1 MTKTIEMQIEKSR
14 SLIQGLRKHL
24 NETGT
29 GATLQELS
37 AMEQAIDILISAC
50 EECDRLRAEL
60 APKLDRVSKLFN
72 NMKDEYAAR
81 KLIIKNNYPKER
93 WIEYGLPDKR

>member
-24 NETGT
+24 SETGT

-37 AMEQAIDILISAC
+37 AMEQAIDILI
-50 EECDRLRAEL
+50 
-60 APKLDRVSKLFN
+60 
-72 NMKDEYAAR
+72 
-81 KLIIKNNYPKER
+81 
-93 WIEYGLPDKR
+93 

>member
-29 GATLQELS
+29 GQHY
-37 AMEQAIDILISAC
+37 
-50 EECDRLRAEL
+50 R
-60 APKLDRVSKLFN
+60 N
-72 NMKDEYAAR
+72 
-81 KLIIKNNYPKER
+81 
-93 WIEYGLPDKR
+93 

>member
-1 MTKTIEMQIEKSR
+1 MTKTIEMQIEKNR

-24 NETGT
+24 SETGT

-37 AMEQAIDILISAC
+37 AMEHAIDILISAC

-72 NMKDEYAAR
+72 NVKDEYAAR
-81 KLIIKNNYPKER
+81 KLIIKNKYPKER